1 MTQDA
6 ESSSAAVGGPPVSIG
21 QVHIAN
27 NDKGFTRDPRAQALF
42 DKAVQSLKDGQ
53 PQTVL
58 PRWKNLAD
66 NQLRCDLAL
75 EGGGVKGIGLVG
87 AIMVLDEA
95 GLQVQRV
102 AGTSAGAIAAA
113 LVASIVQK
121 AHVDGT
127 EPDMSYLRKA
137 IDTVSFTEFMP
148 MSFAHRLFM
157 KIGRGPGND
166 AWMALKLMRSTGLY
180 SGDYLKTW
188 LGSKLAPLNIT
199 DFASLSI
206 DDDPDISLPPER
218 RYRLVVHTSD
228 ITRGQL
234 VRLPWDGGYY
244 FKKPESMAIVDA
256 VRASMSIP
264 FFFKPVEVTTDDVSV
279 PTSSPDGQMANEV
292 YAKGTVSWVDGG
304 MLENF
309 PITAFDRIDGQSP
322 RWPTIGLKLSSFAES
337 YPPTKSCKKT
347 FSEAKACLKTMM
359 NEWDRY
365 SIEQEYAAQTIFI
378 NPCGVATTDFDL
390 TKQQQDDLFLSGVLA
405 ATNYIIE
412 IGPLGHVPTSA
423 AETEYFVGLRKR
435 LDLSERARVLQ
446 QTTGQHGT

>member
-1 MTQDA
+1 
-6 ESSSAAVGGPPVSIG
+6 
-21 QVHIAN
+21 
-27 NDKGFTRDPRAQALF
+27 
-42 DKAVQSLKDGQ
+42 
-53 PQTVL
+53 
-58 PRWKNLAD
+58 
-66 NQLRCDLAL
+66 
-75 EGGGVKGIGLVG
+75 
-87 AIMVLDEA
+87 
-95 GLQVQRV
+95 
-102 AGTSAGAIAAA
+102 
-113 LVASIVQK
+113 
-121 AHVDGT
+121 
-127 EPDMSYLRKA
+127 
-137 IDTVSFTEFMP
+137 
-148 MSFAHRLFM
+148 
-157 KIGRGPGND
+157 
-166 AWMALKLMRSTGLY
+166 MRSTGLY

-244 FKKPESMAIVDA
+244 FKRPESMAIVDA